1 MPSGDHATPL
11 RNASRQSVFTRRE
24 LAGGGGCCC
33 HQARSE
39 VLLLVPLPVL
49 LLSRESGCVGWVI
62 GSTDDTA
69 ATARDRAPTTS
80 SIHTQR
86 RRCGREN
93 NRNRRNKRQQ
103 QEPRAFA
110 ARRPRLLL
118 LLRRRRLATRSL
130 SLVCARACDPLC
142 HSRRACCLRLGA
154 CLSRFLFASVACQP
168 SSLPTMD
175 AVMSSMFASALEGY
189 FEVFFKNF
197 RREDFKLNLSGSET
211 TTSMHNL
218 GTGVQACRRTLYL
231 RCPLL
236 PACARA
242 ASLRLSA
249 EIREDVVQELM
260 GVPNFGVQRV
270 FINTLVVKVKP
281 TAIRSQPLRIAIDR
295 IDVVLSEPWETLQPL
310 PKVIERFMA
319 YVVLRRTAPHRTV
332 LSRLRHANSLACTMH
347 QCHAAQQG
355 PARNLWLR
363 RAAHGWLAHRH

>member
-1 MPSGDHATPL
+1 ML
-11 RNASRQSVFTRRE
+11 
-24 LAGGGGCCC
+24 
-33 HQARSE
+33 
-39 VLLLVPLPVL
+39 LLLVPLPVL

-242 ASLRLSA
+242 ASLCLSA

-319 YVVLRRTAPHRTV
+319 YVVLRRAAPHRA
-332 LSRLRHANSLACTMH
+332 LSAAPRKLTRLHHASVPCCPTRASPEPMASSSSSWMACASTLTRSR
-347 QCHAAQQG
+347 
-355 PARNLWLR
+355 PWSARSVATR
-363 RAAHGWLAHRH
+363 PPTRATGTALD